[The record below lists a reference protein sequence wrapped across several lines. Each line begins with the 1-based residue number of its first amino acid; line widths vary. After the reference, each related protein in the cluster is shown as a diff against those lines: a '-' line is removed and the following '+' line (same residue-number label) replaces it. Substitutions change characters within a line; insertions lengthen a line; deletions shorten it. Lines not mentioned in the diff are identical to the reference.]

1 LAHFVQVAVNVPL
14 ASGVFD
20 YHLPPDLV
28 DLVQPG
34 SLVVVPFG
42 QQTVQGIVQRPVAEP
57 QVQQTRPVEAVLD
70 PAPVLTAAQMALAS
84 WLAEETLS
92 PLALCL
98 HLMLPP
104 GLSQQADTLYTLMAS
119 ASIETGDLTDFQ
131 QKMVSLLQTRGP
143 LRGRQLATAFPHL
156 DWKKSAAA
164 LVRRGVLLARP
175 VLPQPQIRP
184 KTARTVQLICRPE
197 EIEGRLAELG
207 REGTPAR
214 QRRLAALR
222 FLAQEGLPVQ
232 VAWTYAHSGCTSAD
246 LNKLA
251 EAGLVHLG
259 ETEIWRDPLEN
270 ITIVNQQPPQLTPDQ
285 QLVWDRLQQAILAA
299 AGGEPQPPCLLHG
312 VTGSGKTEIY
322 LRAVEETIAKNRQAI
337 ILVPEIA
344 LTPQTVR
351 RFMARF
357 PGRVGL
363 VHSRLSPGERYDTWR
378 RARAGELDVIVGPR
392 SALFSPLPRP
402 GLIVLDEC
410 HDGSY
415 DQDDNPPA
423 YHAVPAALTYARLTG
438 SIIILGSATPDVSQ
452 RYQARQEGWLELTLP
467 KRVLAHQDHASTTAD
482 SAPNSA
488 PNSGVASLPLPPV
501 TIVDM
506 RHELQMGNR
515 SIFSRELTANLE
527 RTLEAGQQAILF
539 LNRRGSAT
547 YVFCRACG
555 HVMKCPRC
563 ELPLTYH
570 LNQSGLL
577 CHTCGYT
584 RQMPATCPQCKS
596 NQIRQYGAGT
606 ERVEQEVRGCFP
618 TARTL
623 RLDAESVQQKGA
635 HEIIL
640 SHFVHH
646 RADILIGTQMI
657 AKGLDLPLVTFVG
670 AVLADVG
677 LQLPDYRAG
686 ERGFQLLSQ
695 VVGRAG
701 RSPLGGRAV
710 IQTFNPDHYA
720 IQLAALHDYDGFYDQ
735 ELAYRRQI
743 HYPPFARLVRLEYRH
758 VNPEQAAVEANN
770 LAARLSGW
778 LQQGEFSA
786 TDTIGPLPC
795 FYDRVNGEYRWQ
807 IILRGPNPA
816 AVLRGRSLENW
827 RIEVD
832 PASLL

>member
-1 LAHFVQVAVNVPL
+1 LAHFVQIAVNVPL

-20 YHLPPDLV
+20 YHLPPELV
-28 DLVQPG
+28 DSIQPG

-42 QQTVQGIVQRPVAEP
+42 QQTVQGLVLRSVAEP
-57 QVQQTRPVEAVLD
+57 QVQKTRPVESLLD
-70 PAPVLTAAQMALAS
+70 PQPVLTPPQMALAA
-84 WLAEETLS
+84 WLSEETLA

-104 GLSQQADTLYTLMAS
+104 GLSQQADTLYSLHTAPPS
-119 ASIETGDLTDFQ
+119 PAAPLTAFQ
-131 QKMVSLLQTRGP
+131 QKLIALLQQRGP
-143 LRGRQLATAFPHL
+143 LRGRQLTAAFPRQ
-156 DWKKSAAA
+156 DWKKSAST

-184 KTARTVQLICRPE
+184 KTARTVQLACRPE
-197 EIEGRLAELG
+197 EIEPRLAEVG
-207 REGTPAR
+207 RSGSPAQ
-214 QRRLAALR
+214 QRRLSALR
-222 FLAQEGLPVQ
+222 FLAREGAPVQ
-232 VAWTYAHSGCTSAD
+232 VAWTYANSGCTSAD
-246 LNKLA
+246 LAKLA
-251 EAGLVHLG
+251 EAGLVLLG
-259 ETEIWRDPLEN
+259 ETEIWRDPLEA
-270 ITIVNQQPPQLTPDQ
+270 ITYVLQEPPVLTADQ
-285 QLVWDRLQQAILAA
+285 QAVWAKVQTAVRAA
-299 AGGEPQPPCLLHG
+299 ASSQPQPPCLLHG

-322 LRAVEETIAKNRQAI
+322 LRAVEETLRQNRQAI

-378 RARAGELDVIVGPR
+378 RARSGELDVIVGPR
-392 SALFSPLPRP
+392 SALFAPLARL

-415 DQDDNPPA
+415 DQDDNPPS
-423 YHAVPAALTYARLTG
+423 YHAVSAALTYARLTG
-438 SIIILGSATPDVSQ
+438 SVIILGSATPEITQ
-452 RYQARQEGWLELTLP
+452 RYQAQEQGWTVLSLP
-467 KRVLAHQDHASTTAD
+467 NRILAHREQVSLPEG
-482 SAPNSA
+482 SAQSPD
-488 PNSGVASLPLPPV
+488 VTSLPLPPV

-506 RHELQMGNR
+506 RQELQMGNR

-527 RTLEAGQQAILF
+527 RALSAGQQAILF

-555 HVMKCPRC
+555 HVLKCPRC
-563 ELPLTYH
+563 DLPLTYH
-570 LNQSGLL
+570 VNQSGLL

-584 RQMPATCPQCKS
+584 RQMPAKCPQCKS
-596 NQIRQYGAGT
+596 DQIRQYGAGT
-606 ERVEQEVRGCFP
+606 ERVEREVQERFP
-618 TARTL
+618 AARTL
-623 RLDAESVQQKGA
+623 RLDAETVQQKGS

-646 RADILIGTQMI
+646 RADILIGTQML

-670 AVLADVG
+670 VVLADVG
-677 LQLPDYRAG
+677 LNFPDYRAG

-720 IQLAALHDYDGFYDQ
+720 IQLAALHDYDSFYEQ
-735 ELAYRRQI
+735 ELEYRRQI
-743 HYPPFARLVRLEYRH
+743 QYPPFTRLARLEYRH
-758 VNPEQAAVEANN
+758 ARPERAEAEACS
-770 LAARLSGW
+770 LAARLSDW
-778 LQQGEFSA
+778 LLQGGFAA
-786 TDTIGPLPC
+786 TDLIGPVPC

-807 IILRGPNPA
+807 IIVRGPNPA

-827 RIEVD
+827 RIEID